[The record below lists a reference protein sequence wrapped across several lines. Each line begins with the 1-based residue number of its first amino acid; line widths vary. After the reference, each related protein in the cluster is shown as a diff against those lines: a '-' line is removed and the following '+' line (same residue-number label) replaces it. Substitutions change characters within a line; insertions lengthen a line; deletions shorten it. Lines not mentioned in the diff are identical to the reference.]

1 MLFQRLFSLAS
12 VASLLG
18 SAMAKPVV
26 VKSDTWEVPEA
37 VRPLNHIEI
46 RDPMVEA
53 RSQYLEKRLSGKLD
67 LTKSLIDKSL
77 FSSTAAGVRISAK
90 CIECQTQ
97 GTVNF
102 QLTNEDVI
110 HPVLRIDFT
119 SVKAWIEVGLIV
131 SGGKAFSLNLYSS
144 QTPVGI
150 GVPGLNIGVLLF
162 VDLVIDIDAEIDMT
176 GGFFVELA
184 ENSYIEAAL
193 LKGQLEQTAFKGVGV
208 QSIPVKVKYFDVLLT
223 ASLRVRVQAGVEAK
237 FTGTTAVVGVY
248 ANIIEFVLSLEV
260 VDNDCYFE
268 ATEHFNV
275 NIGAYAK
282 LELLFFKVGA
292 PTASTTLFRS
302 PTFTQCIEE
311 TKPTTINRI
320 MTKSGQVIGGSPT
333 VPGGLIEST
342 SSYPLITSPPGNA
355 SDPSALLPG
364 TIGASKT
371 MSPGTG
377 ITKDTGLPTGNP
389 YAMPSGVLGAK
400 KPTGG
405 VGSTGLPY
413 YSNRTKAAIA
423 PSAVYTLSTKLSSQ
437 PEISIKSYI
446 PALPHTSATSASSP
460 EYGGKGSG
468 TAAAPHLTSDSYSP
482 KATGAYGQRPY
493 SPLAAASGPSYPVY
507 NATLTSNAGTQATG
521 IPYGTAPPIA
531 GDVATITLCA
541 VHAINCPAE
550 FVQHITVTKP
560 YDSSQTSSAAT
571 VTEAPTTSRAL
582 FKFPTNC
589 TSLEPLETPIV
600 NVYVPPPD
608 AVIPDSQSLNII
620 DYGYEQIIHNAAGN
634 ETTILLE
641 NATAMTVAPT
651 VIPVAPNGLS
661 GDSSFNAIP
670 KIKEYEGPNTK
681 TTASAS
687 VSAFPPSSSDIVQSS
702 ALTLRSSFE
711 GVMASLVAMFA
722 VTIL

>member
-67 LTKSLIDKSL
+67 LSKSLIDN
-77 FSSTAAGVRISAK
+77 TAGGIRISAR
-90 CIECQTQ
+90 CVECQTQ

-110 HPVLRIDFT
+110 NPVLRIDFT

-144 QTPVGI
+144 QTPIGI

-162 VDLVIDIDAEIDMT
+162 VDLVIDVDAEIDMT

-237 FTGTTAVVGVY
+237 FAGTTAVVGVY
-248 ANIIEFVLSLEV
+248 ANVIEFVLSLEV

-302 PTFTQCIEE
+302 PTLTQCIEE
-311 TKPTTINRI
+311 TKPTTMNRI
-320 MTKSGQVIGGSPT
+320 MTKSGQVIGDSPT
-333 VPGGLIEST
+333 SN
-342 SSYPLITSPPGNA
+342 YPLITSPPGDA

-364 TIGASKT
+364 SISASKT
-371 MSPGTG
+371 MPPGTG
-377 ITKDTGLPTGNP
+377 ITKGTGLPTGNP
-389 YAMPSGVLGAK
+389 YAMPSGVLGAE

-413 YSNRTKAAIA
+413 YSNRTNTAVA
-423 PSAVYTLSTKLSSQ
+423 PSAAYTLSTKLSSR
-437 PEISIKSYI
+437 PAIS
-446 PALPHTSATSASSP
+446 TATRASSP

-468 TAAAPHLTSDSYSP
+468 IAAVPYPTSDSYSP
-482 KATGAYGQRPY
+482 KATGTYGQRPY
-493 SPLAAASGPSYPVY
+493 APSAAASGPSYPVY
-507 NATLTSNAGTQATG
+507 NATITSHAGTQATG

-531 GDVATITLCA
+531 GDVYTITMCA

-550 FVQHITVTKP
+550 YVQYITVTRP
-560 YDSSQTSSAAT
+560 YESSQTSSAAT
-571 VTEAPTTSRAL
+571 VTEAPTTSRAP
-582 FKFPTNC
+582 FQFPTNC

-608 AVIPDSQSLNII
+608 AVMPDSQSLNII

-641 NATAMTVAPT
+641 TATAINVAPT
-651 VIPVAPNGLS
+651 VIPVVPSGLS
-661 GDSSFNAIP
+661 GDGGFNALP
-670 KIKEYEGPNTK
+670 KIKEYEGSNTK

-687 VSAFPPSSSDIVQSS
+687 VSAFPPSSSDVVQSS
-702 ALTLRSSFE
+702 ALILRSSFG

-722 VTIL
+722 VTVL